1 MRATAGRKGLLV
13 RVTGQLVRPAIPLGD
28 GWFVWEEG
36 VVVEGWWRSSR
47 EEAGERPVRD
57 RDGECLSTLFAQL
70 TILSSMDGSQALAC
84 SSASLARNQNLSL
97 LLLLDPHLVH
107 PGQRRAISW
116 LYTVA

>member
-47 EEAGERPVRD
+47 GR
-57 RDGECLSTLFAQL
+57 
-70 TILSSMDGSQALAC
+70 
-84 SSASLARNQNLSL
+84 
-97 LLLLDPHLVH
+97 LLDDESVIEMESVCRNYSPNQL
-107 PGQRRAISW
+107 S
-116 LYTVA
+116 

>member
-47 EEAGERPVRD
+47 GR
-57 RDGECLSTLFAQL
+57 
-70 TILSSMDGSQALAC
+70 
-84 SSASLARNQNLSL
+84 
-97 LLLLDPHLVH
+97 LLDDESVIEMESVYGHYSLNQPSRH
-107 PGQRRAISW
+107 Q
-116 LYTVA
+116 